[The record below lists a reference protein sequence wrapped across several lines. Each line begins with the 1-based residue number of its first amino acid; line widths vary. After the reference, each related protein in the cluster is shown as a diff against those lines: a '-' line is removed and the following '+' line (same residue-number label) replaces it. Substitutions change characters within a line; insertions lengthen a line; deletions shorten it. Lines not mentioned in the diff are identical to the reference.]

1 MGVTPRRRSNRQH
14 GAEAKAVSAQLDALV
29 ASVAPRTLQQLGLG
43 TQNTAALLIAAGENF
58 DRFRDEAAF
67 AHVCAVA
74 PVPASSGRTTRLG
87 STTAEIARRI
97 ARCT

>member
-1 MGVTPRRRSNRQH
+1 
-14 GAEAKAVSAQLDALV
+14 VSAQLDALV